1 MTQTYEIA
9 LSKIGIDPMSYPIW
23 IEYINFLKLL

>member
-1 MTQTYEIA
+1 MTQKYEMAID
-9 LSKIGIDPMSYPIW
+9 KIGIDASSFPIW